1 MIGRNSKF
9 ISGSDELGKEW
20 SYYAGRSFF
29 LETIWGKEYL
39 SEKIVFTFAYE
50 TWASMQIKLEDKL
63 ERLTNDTDETTM
75 MSESGSTVSD
85 KPPNTNDCTVNFR
98 L

>member
-1 MIGRNSKF
+1 MKI
-9 ISGSDELGKEW
+9 GKEW

-50 TWASMQIKLEDKL
+50 TWASMQIKIEDKL
-63 ERLTNDTDETTM
+63 ERLTADTDETSSM
-75 MSESGSTVSD
+75 MAEDNPPGKTANDLTVSNWNE
-85 KPPNTNDCTVNFR
+85 KM
-98 L
+98 